1 MTIVEYLCAF
11 SVTICVHRADC
22 IAMFTLL
29 FIEDDEA
36 IRTALRLVLEDEGY
50 EVAEAGDGETGI
62 KMFGQLDPD
71 LVLLDLRLPDISGFE
86 VCRAIRRTSITPV
99 IMVTAQTDTSDL
111 MSLIGDNEQTDYA
124 TATFKTT
131 RLMNGHS
138 IENQAAGVLDFR
150 INHRFGNLNGGT
162 YEWFG
167 LDQANVKIGFDY
179 GVLPWLMVGVGH
191 TNVDKTYDGFVKAKI
206 LRQSTG
212 KKKMPISLTYV
223 ASSAVTTLKWNN
235 SRNNYVSSRYSY
247 THQLLIARKFSNATS
262 LQIMPTLVHRNLID
276 LLKYKND
283 VYAIGVGG
291 RQKLT
296 QRMSINAEYYYVL
309 PNQINPM
316 YDNSFSLGFDI
327 ETGGHVF
334 QLAFT
339 NSRGMTDPQFI
350 TQTQGKWLKGDVR
363 FGFNVSRVFTVRER
377 K

>member
-1 MTIVEYLCAF
+1 VKNSFWIFLIIF
-11 SVTICVHRADC
+11 
-22 IAMFTLL
+22 IA
-29 FIEDDEA
+29 IPS
-36 IRTALRLVLEDEGY
+36 LV
-50 EVAEAGDGETGI
+50 
-62 KMFGQLDPD
+62 K
-71 LVLLDLRLPDISGFE
+71 
-86 VCRAIRRTSITPV
+86 
-99 IMVTAQTDTSDL
+99 AQTDTSDL
-111 MSLIGDNEQTDYA
+111 MSLIGDDEQTDYV

-131 RLMNGHS
+131 RLLNGHS

-179 GVLPWLMVGVGH
+179 GVLPWLMVGMGH

-206 LRQSTG
+206 LRQSSG
-212 KKKMPISLTYV
+212 KKKMPISMTYV
-223 ASSAVTTLKWNN
+223 ATSAVTTLKWANP
-235 SRNNYVSSRYSY
+235 SRKNYISSRYSY

-262 LQIMPTLVHRNLID
+262 IQIMPTLVHRNLID

-296 QRMSINAEYYYVL
+296 QRMSVNAEYYYVL
-309 PNQINPM
+309 LNQINPI

>member
-1 MTIVEYLCAF
+1 VKHNFWI
-11 SVTICVHRADC
+11 
-22 IAMFTLL
+22 LL
-29 FIEDDEA
+29 I
-36 IRTALRLVLEDEGY
+36 IIGIPGLVN
-50 EVAEAGDGETGI
+50 
-62 KMFGQLDPD
+62 
-71 LVLLDLRLPDISGFE
+71 
-86 VCRAIRRTSITPV
+86 
-99 IMVTAQTDTSDL
+99 AQTDKSDL
-111 MSLIGDNEQTDYA
+111 MSHIGDNEQTDYA

>member
-1 MTIVEYLCAF
+1 MKHNFWI
-11 SVTICVHRADC
+11 
-22 IAMFTLL
+22 LL
-29 FIEDDEA
+29 I
-36 IRTALRLVLEDEGY
+36 IIGIPGLVN
-50 EVAEAGDGETGI
+50 
-62 KMFGQLDPD
+62 
-71 LVLLDLRLPDISGFE
+71 
-86 VCRAIRRTSITPV
+86 
-99 IMVTAQTDTSDL
+99 AQTDTSDL